1 METVEGG
8 SEWGSQSAAIE
19 HGSAQGSG
27 WVSVERLLAGARR
40 WEGAVWKSGAL
51 DRTMARVR
59 RLEPQ
64 RAVLVRGASGTGK
77 SVIVRMLHEVSP
89 GRAKPCVEVDCSA
102 LDRTGGG
109 LLFDGFGGKDAPGAY
124 FAIAAGGSLVLD
136 HIAELPVDMQH
147 RLARLL
153 LRLEARETGVTPR
166 IIAVSNREPGAAIGR
181 GQLIPELYAIL
192 ARNEIVLEPLSA
204 RREDI
209 APLAAHFVL
218 QFGLRYGRAI
228 RFLSERAIDAM
239 LEYKWPG
246 NVREL
251 ANAIESAVL
260 LAPEDR
266 IDLDDL
272 EVDCP
277 GKPVPCAKNI
287 PRPRDTARGRALER
301 AIREVVIRSLGRV
314 SGNQEQTAAMLGVSR
329 PALGRL
335 IARCLINERDGQ
347 HA

>member
-59 RLEPQ
+59 RLEPR
-64 RAVLVRGASGTGK
+64 RAALVRGASGTGK

-102 LDRTGGG
+102 LDRTGGD
-109 LLFDGFGGKDAPGAY
+109 LLFDGSGGKDAPGAY

-136 HIAELPVDMQH
+136 HIAELPVDMQR

-153 LRLEARETGVTPR
+153 QRMEARETGATPR
-166 IIAVSNREPGAAIGR
+166 IIAVSNRDPGAMAGR
-181 GQLIPELYAIL
+181 GQFSSELYAIL
-192 ARNEIVLEPLSA
+192 ARNEIVVAPLSA

-209 APLAAHFVL
+209 APLAAHFVS

-228 RFLSERAIDAM
+228 RMLSERATDAM
-239 LEYKWPG
+239 HDYEWPG

-260 LAPEDR
+260 LAREDR
-266 IDLDDL
+266 IDLEDLDL
-272 EVDCP
+272 ELAETPASKTRRSGRGSNRPVFARVGCP
-277 GKPVPCAKNI
+277 V
-287 PRPRDTARGRALER
+287 R
-301 AIREVVIRSLGRV
+301 
-314 SGNQEQTAAMLGVSR
+314 M
-329 PALGRL
+329 
-335 IARCLINERDGQ
+335 
-347 HA
+347 